1 MKKILS
7 SPVLEMRSFVEEKF
21 TWKKRSKP
29 LLDTRPK
36 FELIPFTSCM
46 NVLISSY
53 SDILMQI
60 FHSLCL
66 YISSLYKN
74 T

>member
-1 MKKILS
+1 MEIHVEKS
-7 SPVLEMRSFVEEKF
+7 SKAPF
-21 TWKKRSKP
+21 
-29 LLDTRPK
+29 DTESK
-36 FELIPFTSCM
+36 FEFIPFTSCM

-53 SDILMQI
+53 LDILMQI

-66 YISSLYKN
+66 YVSSLYKN